1 MKEYRITVS
10 TFERTNTFTVL
21 ADSKDSAL
29 YELEG
34 SDYQA
39 DYTEDEIEELE
50 IVNIEEVEDE

>member
-1 MKEYRITVS
+1 MREYRITVN
-10 TFERTNTFTVL
+10 TFERTNTYTVL
-21 ADSKDSAL
+21 ADSEDSAL

-50 IVNIEEVEDE
+50 IVNIEEVTE